1 MNNMKENMEN
11 IKLKLMDFNVFDALK
26 DKNVKADIDAVE
38 ILIKSKKNLNFN
50 RIKRKQMNKI

>member
-26 DKNVKADIDAVE
+26 DKNVTADIDAVE

-50 RIKRKQMNKI
+50 RIK